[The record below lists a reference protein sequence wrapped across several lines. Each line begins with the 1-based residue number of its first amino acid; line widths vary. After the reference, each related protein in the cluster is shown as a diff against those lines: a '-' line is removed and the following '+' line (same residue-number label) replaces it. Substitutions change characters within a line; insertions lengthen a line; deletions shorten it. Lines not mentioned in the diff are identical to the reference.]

1 MKNEKDSGQKLKFS
15 TALFKGS
22 FIYNPIL
29 TQVIG
34 VCPIVGAATTLKNAL
49 VLSLVLSLALIFCE
63 VLSSLALKKVER
75 NVRVCLYCLFASIP
89 TLISSAFMSDKT
101 LSALGIFLPLLSVN
115 AIIVIRCEKFAVK
128 TSVRN
133 SFLDSIASSLGFF
146 AVAAV
151 VGFLRE
157 LFACGSVFSLKLSPL
172 PAFSAFALPFGGLVL
187 LGFLAAA
194 HKGIVMKY
202 FPDELVDTFNFSKI
216 FEKPALRDPGIGIG
230 KKNNSKK
237 EEAESDSSGDDLI
250 RPRHSIEIEN
260 NDTAKSTKK
269 GTESEK

>member
-1 MKNEKDSGQKLKFS
+1 MKNEKDTSQRLKLS
-15 TALFKGS
+15 TAFFKGS

-29 TQVIG
+29 TQIIG

-75 NVRVCLYCLFASIP
+75 NIRVCIYCLFASVP
-89 TLISSAFMSDKT
+89 TLLFSALLSDKT

-115 AIIVIRCEKFAVK
+115 AIIVVRCEKFAVK

-133 SFLDSIASSLGFF
+133 SLFDSLASSFGFF

-157 LFACGSVFSLKLSPL
+157 FLAYGSVFSFKISTL
-172 PAFSAFALPFGGLVL
+172 PTFRAFALPFGGLVI

-194 HKGIVMKY
+194 HKAVVMKY
-202 FPDELVDTFNFSKI
+202 YPDELTDTFNFSKV
-216 FEKPALRDPGIGIG
+216 FEKTVLRDPGLAIG
-230 KKNNSKK
+230 KKNGDK
-237 EEAESDSSGDDLI
+237 EDKQSSISNDDLI
-250 RPRHSIEIEN
+250 RPRYTIEEIDLGES
-260 NDTAKSTKK
+260 AEKK
-269 GTESEK
+269 EDEK